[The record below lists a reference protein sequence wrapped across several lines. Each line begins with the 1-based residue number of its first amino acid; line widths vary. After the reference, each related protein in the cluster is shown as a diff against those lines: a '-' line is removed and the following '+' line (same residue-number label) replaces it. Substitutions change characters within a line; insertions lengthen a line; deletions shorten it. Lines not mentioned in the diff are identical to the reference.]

1 MRSYHCFCIIK
12 TSITRRCFCIAKN
25 RTFHVKS
32 NVCLKCEFTFV
43 WFIEFFRTW
52 IQHSSRKQWMWSY
65 HYFCL
70 HNKTSVTRRYFCIIK
85 NRTFHVKSNVCLKM
99 ECTFAW
105 FVEFFRTWIQRASQ
119 KQRMRSYHCFCIKK
133 IRNAPIFFHNK
144 NSDFPCQKQYMF
156 KELVYICTICWNFS
170 HLHTAC
176 NSITMDA
183 IIPALKHRI
192 PSELRS

>member
-1 MRSYHCFCIIK
+1 MHDLLNFWHLNTMRNSKATDAIIPL
-12 TSITRRCFCIAKN
+12 F
-25 RTFHVKS
+25 
-32 NVCLKCEFTFV
+32 
-43 WFIEFFRTW
+43 
-52 IQHSSRKQWMWSY
+52 
-65 HYFCL
+65 L
-70 HNKTSVTRRYFCIIK
+70 HKKTSVTRRYFCIIK

-156 KELVYICTICWNFS
+156 KELVHICTICWNFS
-170 HLHTAC
+170 HLRTAC